1 MPEEGDDLEEFAE
14 SDEYQGCDD
23 GVGGVAQASC
33 TVHKSSVATVLIFF
47 PWL

>member
-23 GVGGVAQASC
+23 GVGGVAL
-33 TVHKSSVATVLIFF
+33 HKSSVATVLIFF